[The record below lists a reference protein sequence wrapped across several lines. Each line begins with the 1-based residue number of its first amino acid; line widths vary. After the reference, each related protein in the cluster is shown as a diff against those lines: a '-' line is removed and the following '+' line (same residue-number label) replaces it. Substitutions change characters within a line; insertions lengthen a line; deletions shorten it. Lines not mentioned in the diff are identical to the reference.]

1 MDQDLTLVW
10 NFCSSQIFSVQF
22 LLNETIAFS
31 HISSSQKLNIYSCL
45 TLSSMTST
53 VIHDQHF
60 TFTSW

>member
-1 MDQDLTLVW
+1 LVW

-22 LLNETIAFS
+22 LFNQTIEFS